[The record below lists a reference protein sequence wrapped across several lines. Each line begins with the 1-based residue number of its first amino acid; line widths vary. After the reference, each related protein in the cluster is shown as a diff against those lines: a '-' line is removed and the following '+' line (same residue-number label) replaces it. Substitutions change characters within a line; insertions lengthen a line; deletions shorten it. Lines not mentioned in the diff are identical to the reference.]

1 MTDRSFD
8 KFIKESLNNYSMP
21 VAEGMWDR
29 IQKENNLKVKGAFW
43 WKNYGFISLLGVA
56 AIITASIILLNKNKE
71 TSTSKTQETSVTPN
85 LNLQNQ
91 SFNSKQYPSIAEYN
105 KTVSKPSADNNKTYT
120 KSKVENGL
128 SSNSPAAYN
137 IKGKDYS
144 AEIYT
149 TKKYNKLSITSLPS
163 NLGNSEPDN
172 DISKTPLAA
181 AEGSSSTYKTVLF
194 ATARQ
199 DINLSEYTTND
210 QLIKGLKTLN
220 FFCSDGCPSAHEP
233 IKNNLNLEIYVSP
246 DYTRKTINNSAGVD
260 ETFLKRKDSTESIRL
275 SFSAG
280 FRLSKTFGNNLL
292 LKTGMQYSQIN
303 EKFSYRS
310 ENERKQT
317 TLITIRK
324 EILATGDTVMI
335 RDTSMIEQIGYR
347 VKTTFNRYR
356 SIDIPLIASYEW
368 GNDNL
373 KAGVSAGVI
382 LNLYSWQK
390 GESLDTSYVPVAFN
404 KDGGRTF
411 KRNIGVG
418 LFTGFSVLK
427 KAGKSTDFF
436 AEPYFRYNVSN
447 ITNNRS
453 VFNQKFDV
461 TGLNIGL
468 RYKLNTQRQRYF
480 NR

>member
-1 MTDRSFD
+1 MTDHSFD

-21 VAEGMWDR
+21 VGEEIWKK
-29 IQKENNLKVKGAFW
+29 IQDKNDNKVEGAFW
-43 WKNYGFISLLGVA
+43 WKNYGFISLVGVA
-56 AIITASIILLNKNKE
+56 VIITASIILLNKNKE
-71 TSTSKTQETSVTPN
+71 TTTSNSKETSVTQN
-85 LNLQNQ
+85 FNLQN
-91 SFNSKQYPSIAEYN
+91 PSSNPGQHPSSAEAS

-120 KSKVENGL
+120 KSKVENDFRG
-128 SSNSPAAYN
+128 NSPAAFN
-137 IKGKDYS
+137 ISGKDYS

-149 TKKYNKLSITSLPS
+149 PKKQNKRSVASLKN
-163 NLGNSEPDN
+163 NLGSNEPNN
-172 DISKTPLAA
+172 DINKTLFSNT
-181 AEGSSSTYKTVLF
+181 ESFSSTYKTVLL
-194 ATARQ
+194 ATAKQ
-199 DINLSEYTTND
+199 EKNLNDYATTD
-210 QLIKGLKTLN
+210 QLLKGLKAVNL
-220 FFCSDGCPSAHEP
+220 FCSDGCPSAYEQV
-233 IKNNLNLEIYVSP
+233 KNNLNLEIYVSP

-260 ETFLKRKDSTESIRL
+260 EAFLKRKDSTESIRL

-292 LKTGMQYSQIN
+292 LKAGMQYSQIN

-310 ENERKQT
+310 ENERRQT

-324 EILATGDTVMI
+324 EILATGDTVII

-347 VKTTFNRYR
+347 VKTTYNRYR

-418 LFTGFSVLK
+418 VFTGFNVLK
-427 KAGKSTDFF
+427 KAGESTYFF

-447 ITNNRS
+447 ITNSRS
-453 VFNQKFDV
+453 LFNQKFDV
-461 TGLNIGL
+461 TGLNIGI
-468 RYKLNTQRQRYF
+468 RYKLNTTGQRYF